1 MATGKLSNNAGGTT
15 KRAVAGYC
23 VHVASTMAARGS
35 SSARTPATSATGS
48 GSPPT
53 ASGAPETTAIATS
66 SGRIRVGVGGWVY
79 EPWRDN
85 FYPAGLAHTRELE
98 YLSRRVT
105 AIEINATYYRT
116 QTAASFAKWR
126 DATPDDFVF
135 AVKATRYATNRRV
148 LGEAGESIERF
159 IASGLAELGPKLGP
173 IVWQFATTKQFD
185 ADDFAAFLRL
195 LPARAGSTPLRHVM
209 EVRHPSF
216 KAADYVALARRHGV
230 ATVFADS
237 DDYPSFADVTGDFV
251 YARLMRCESACET
264 GYPAETI
271 AAWAERAQAWR
282 AGREAP
288 GLPRVETAGA
298 PAAARDVFLFFI
310 SGAKER
316 APAAAV
322 ATLAAL
328 GLTPPGA

>member
-1 MATGKLSNNAGGTT
+1 
-15 KRAVAGYC
+15 
-23 VHVASTMAARGS
+23 MAARTPS
-35 SSARTPATSATGS
+35 SPRTTTTAATRSRSTPKASA
-48 GSPPT
+48 
-53 ASGAPETTAIATS
+53 APEAAGVATAA
-66 SGRIRVGVGGWVY
+66 GRIRVGVGGWVY

-85 FYPAGLAHTRELE
+85 FYPAGLAHARELE

-159 IASGLAELGPKLGP
+159 VGSGLAELGPKLGP
-173 IVWQFATTKQFD
+173 IVWQFATTKAFD

-195 LPARAGSTPLRHVM
+195 LPARVGSMPLRHVM

-216 KAADYVALARRHGV
+216 KAADYIALARRHGV

-237 DDYPSFADVTGDFV
+237 DDYPSFADVTGNFI
-251 YARLMRCESACET
+251 YARLMRCESANEC
-264 GYPAETI
+264 GYATEGI
-271 AAWAERAQAWR
+271 AGWAARARAWAE
-282 AGREAP
+282 GRDPDGVERVEAP
-288 GLPRVETAGA
+288 APPGA
-298 PAAARDVFLFFI
+298 PRDVFMFFI

-328 GLTPPGA
+328 GAAPTAV